1 MHKQFGKPGKVVLG
15 AVFLSAVFLLTPAAA
30 AEKEKAHDLGQ
41 VEITGEKENQQVVIE
56 PQKSIIRLE
65 DYESIG
71 VPQNVG
77 EIVRDQVII
86 DYRGGTRLVPDD
98 DTLYMRGF
106 SSKRFVTALDGST
119 IRKTGGRRGSH
130 IVDYA
135 LLPPFL
141 IDTVEVLPGPHSALY
156 PGKAIGGVVDFKTRA
171 PVRHDTLKPDVSVTT
186 SYGTYNTENHNINL
200 QGSAG
205 DVTYDLGYQK
215 YATDGYLRHNEA
227 DFDTFFGR
235 LGYILPNKGYITFTA
250 SYADIERE
258 RPVNN
263 APGDPDSNYDSDYPV
278 VNGEDVS
285 RGGFY
290 DWQDP
295 TWDKVSPNYRMD
307 LKIPSA
313 FGIWRANAYYGEED
327 RDNAR
332 WEWVDSR
339 DPSQGIYYDSWVTEW
354 QNQGGK
360 ISNEFQL
367 AEGHVTTLG
376 MDLVQCYDGHE
387 EDGGADNKRIEN
399 IAGFFQHEWRI
410 LPRLTLTAGLRY
422 TDNTIWVDNTDDGGY
437 DITGPYEGE
446 DDIERSWSQWLPKSF
461 LTYEMDD
468 LADLLR
474 DTSVSVGVSRIW
486 RSPDYHGDYNPQGKP
501 TGAWLD
507 PEHGVGYDLVFNRRL
522 AGDINLKINY
532 AYYEIE
538 DFMAGNAD
546 PEYGNNAR
554 GGTIPA
560 YVRPGEEWKDYHVNL
575 EEIDRE
581 GFEIQLSGHLTDK
594 LYMLVGWA
602 WQDFEYDGD
611 KYEASAKEEIDERP
625 ENLVKAKLTYQV
637 FEGTSVTV
645 DYEYQDEQVVEE
657 VNPISEDV
665 YEIYRTKIDAF
676 SLVGLSIKHRLFEEW
691 NGIRQGMIELY
702 ANNLFDEDY
711 LNTSAYPGTDLT
723 VGSAISFQ
731 F

>member
-1 MHKQFGKPGKVVLG
+1 MHKQFEKNGKMVLG
-15 AVFLSAVFLLTPAAA
+15 AVFLSAVFLLNPAAA

-41 VEITGEKENQQVVIE
+41 VEVTAEKENQQVVIE

-250 SYADIERE
+250 SYADVERE
-258 RPVNN
+258 RPIIN
-263 APGDPDSNYDSDYPV
+263 DPDNPASKYDSDYPV
-278 VNGEDVS
+278 VKTESGS
-285 RGGFY
+285 FY

-295 TWDKVSPNYRMD
+295 TWDKIAPNYRID
-307 LKIPSA
+307 LKLPSS
-313 FGIWRANAYYGEED
+313 FGSWRANAYYGEED

-339 DPSQGIYYDSWVTEW
+339 DPGQGIYYDSWVTEW

-376 MDLVQCYDGHE
+376 MDLVQCYDGYE
-387 EDGGADNKRIEN
+387 GEGGADNKRIEN
-399 IAGFFQHEWRI
+399 IAGFVQHEWRI

-422 TDNTIWVDNTDDGGY
+422 TDNTIWVDNTNDGGY

-446 DDIERSWSQWLPKSF
+446 EDIERSWSQWLPKSF

-474 DTSVSVGVSRIW
+474 DTSVSLGVSRIW

-522 AGDINLKINY
+522 LGDINLKLNY

-538 DFMAGNAD
+538 DFMAGNAY
-546 PEYGNNAR
+546 PEYGFRNGR
-554 GGTIPA
+554 VPPGVPA
-560 YVRPGEEWKDYHVNL
+560 GQEFKDYHINL
-575 EEIDRE
+575 EEIERE

-594 LYMLVGWA
+594 LYMMLGWA
-602 WQDFEYDGD
+602 WQDYEYDGD

-625 ENLVKAKLTYQV
+625 ENLIKAKLTYQV

-645 DYEYQDEQVVEE
+645 DYEYQDDQVTETSI
-657 VNPISEDV
+657 PDGDDAYIF
-665 YEIYRTKIDAF
+665 YRTKIDAF

-691 NGIRQGMIELY
+691 NGIRQGTLQLY

-723 VGSAISFQ
+723 VGSALSFQ

>member
-141 IDTVEVLPGPHSALY
+141 IDSVEVLHGPHSALY
-156 PGKAIGGVVDFKTRA
+156 PSKSIGGVVDFKTRA
-171 PVRHDTLKPDVSVTT
+171 PVRHDTRKPDVSISA
-186 SYGTYNTENHNINL
+186 SYGTYNTENHHINL

-227 DFDTFFGR
+227 DFDTVFGR
-235 LGYILPNKGYITFTA
+235 LGYILPNEGYITFTA
-250 SYADIERE
+250 SYADVDRE
-258 RPVNN
+258 RPIIN
-263 APGDPDSNYDSDYPV
+263 DPDDPASNYDSDYPV
-278 VNGEDVS
+278 VKAEGRS
-285 RGGFY
+285 FY
-290 DWQDP
+290 ESQDP
-295 TWDKVSPNYRMD
+295 TWDKIAPNYRMD
-307 LKIPSA
+307 IKLPSPV
-313 FGIWRANAYYGEED
+313 GTWRANAYYGEED

-332 WEWVDSR
+332 WEVDSD
-339 DPSQGIYYDSWVTEW
+339 DPGQRLYYDSWQTEW
-354 QNQGGK
+354 RNQGGK
-360 ISNEFQL
+360 VSNEFQL
-367 AEGHVTTLG
+367 AEGHITTVG
-376 MDLVQCYDGHE
+376 MDLAQCYDGYE
-387 EDGGADNKRIEN
+387 EEGGPNDKRIEN
-399 IAGFFQHEWRI
+399 IGGFAQHQWRI
-410 LPRLTLTAGLRY
+410 TPRLRLTAGLRY
-422 TDNTIWVDNTDDGGY
+422 ENDTIWVGNETDEGY
-437 DITGPYEGE
+437 YISGEG
-446 DDIERSWSQWLPKSF
+446 DFIKRSWSQWLPKSF
-461 LTYEMDD
+461 LTYELDG
-468 LADLLR
+468 LADVLR
-474 DTSVSVGVSRIW
+474 DTSVSAGISRIW
-486 RSPDYHGDYNPQGKP
+486 RAPDYHGDYNPQGKP

-507 PEHGVGYDLVFNRRL
+507 PEHGVGYDLVLNRRL
-522 AGDINLKINY
+522 AGDINLKLNY

-538 DFMAGNAD
+538 DFMAGNPD
-546 PEYGNNAR
+546 PEYGSNAR

-575 EEIDRE
+575 EEIERQGIE
-581 GFEIQLSGHLTDK
+581 VQLSGHLTDK

-611 KYEASAKEEIDERP
+611 RYEAAAKEEIDERP

-637 FEGTSVTV
+637 FEGTSVTL
-645 DYEYQDEQVVEE
+645 DYEYQDEQVTETSEE
-657 VNPISEDV
+657 VAEDV
-665 YEIYRTKIDAF
+665 YEFHRTKIDAF

-691 NGIRQGMIELY
+691 NGIRQGTLQLY

-711 LNTSAYPGTDLT
+711 MNTSAYPGTDLT